1 MSTSV
6 KKYGQGEDKKGN
18 KVSVAEMYSGPLPHP
33 QMFKEYNDVI
43 PGAGDV
49 ILNEFKAQGKHRRFS
64 EKAVVIG
71 KLYFGPLIAL
81 SIIVVA
87 LILGYLLIKDDKN
100 IQGFGMII
108 LPLAA
113 LGGLFVWN
121 NRRDLE
127 RKK

>member
-1 MSTSV
+1 MSTNV
-6 KKYGQGEDKKGN
+6 EKYGQGEDKDGN
-18 KVSVAEMYSGPLPHP
+18 KVSIAEMYSGPLPHP
-33 QMFKEYNDVI
+33 EMFKEYNKVI

-71 KLYFGPLIAL
+71 KLYFGPFIAL
-81 SIIVVA
+81 SIIVAV
-87 LILGYLLIKDDKN
+87 LILGYFLIKEDKN
-100 IQGFGMII
+100 VQGFGMII
-108 LPLAA
+108 LPLAT

-121 NRRDLE
+121 RRDSE